1 MGRKQGDDLKST
13 VADQPP
19 ENSAPS
25 ESAIMDTLIVQKM
38 DQRDAYLLREIN
50 QLRAFVEQF
59 AGASALQCVIENGI
73 ADVVDKLS
81 ELTGKPADLGRERIE
96 ILNRI
101 ERELRRPPDTDLFS
115 VTSQGQQSY

>member
-1 MGRKQGDDLKST
+1 MVSKQGDDPKST
-13 VADQPP
+13 AADQPP
-19 ENSAPS
+19 EGSAPS
-25 ESAIMDTLIVQKM
+25 ESAIIDALIVQQM
-38 DQRDAYLLREIN
+38 DRRDAYLQREIN

-73 ADVVDKLS
+73 AEVVDKLS
-81 ELTGKPADLGRERIE
+81 ELTGKPADLGREQIE

-115 VTSQGQQSY
+115 VVSQDRKSF